1 MSIKHF
7 FCDEIY
13 SKILSDD
20 IKGLDKATIEV
31 ANRFKDYKIEDTASV
46 RNGQQ
51 VPFEPTDNW
60 TNRLD
65 ERTMYNSILQ
75 GISDF
80 IIKSCYDFKNF
91 TMQNMWYNISP
102 KGSYNL
108 EHIHGNCDYSGIYY
122 VHTIKGHPNVH
133 FKNPNLVANMR
144 NRPLKT
150 ALYGSLHTG
159 HNEIY
164 FEPKPCMLTIF
175 PSYIPHRV
183 DENKMDETRISLA
196 FNFNVS

>member
-1 MSIKHF
+1 MINYF
-7 FCDEIY
+7 FAEEIY
-13 SKILSDD
+13 SKLLPLEEVTKEVSKKFNKD
-20 IKGLDKATIEV
+20 IKLDI
-31 ANRFKDYKIEDTASV
+31 ASV
-46 RNGQQ
+46 RNGCQLPFDPKKSLT
-51 VPFEPTDNW
+51 PFEQQ
-60 TNRLD
+60 
-65 ERTMYNSILQ
+65 MYDGLLR

-80 IIKSCYDFKNF
+80 LVKSCYDFKSF
-91 TMQNMWYNISP
+91 TMQNMWYNVSP

-122 VHTIKGHPNVH
+122 IRTEKDHPSVH

-150 ALYGSLHTG
+150 AFNGSLHTG

-183 DENKMDETRISLA
+183 DENKIEETRVSLA